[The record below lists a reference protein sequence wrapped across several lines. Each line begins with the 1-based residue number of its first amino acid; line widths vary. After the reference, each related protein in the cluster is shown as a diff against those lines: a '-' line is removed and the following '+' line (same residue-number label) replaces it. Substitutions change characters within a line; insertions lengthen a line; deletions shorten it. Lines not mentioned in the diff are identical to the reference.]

1 MDREELGGK
10 GELEKG
16 GEVKRSQEPGVRGVE
31 EDKEGDGCF
40 GGVPCK
46 KKKKSKASVR
56 RSAFSCLSSE
66 VAITLAS
73 ASEH

>member
-31 EDKEGDGCF
+31 EDREGDGCF
-40 GGVPCK
+40 EGVPCK
-46 KKKKSKASVR
+46 KKKKKAKRVSDGP
-56 RSAFSCLSSE
+56 RSA
-66 VAITLAS
+66 AS
-73 ASEH
+73 PARSRLP

>member
-31 EDKEGDGCF
+31 EDREGDGCF
-40 GGVPCK
+40 EGVPCK
-46 KKKKSKASVR
+46 KKKKKAKQVSDGP
-56 RSAFSCLSSE
+56 RSA
-66 VAITLAS
+66 AS
-73 ASEH
+73 PARSRSP

>member
-46 KKKKSKASVR
+46 KKRVSDGP
-56 RSAFSCLSSE
+56 RSA
-66 VAITLAS
+66 AS
-73 ASEH
+73 PARSRLP

>member
-46 KKKKSKASVR
+46 KKKKAKR
-56 RSAFSCLSSE
+56 
-66 VAITLAS
+66 VAACVQECS
-73 ASEH
+73 PRV

>member
-1 MDREELGGK
+1 MSGQRRVRRK

-46 KKKKSKASVR
+46 KKKKAKRVSDGP
-56 RSAFSCLSSE
+56 RSA
-66 VAITLAS
+66 AS
-73 ASEH
+73 PARSRSP

>member
-1 MDREELGGK
+1 MSGQRRVTRK

-46 KKKKSKASVR
+46 KKKKQSECPTVR
-56 RSAFSCLSSE
+56 VQLPLQRGRDYLS
-66 VAITLAS
+66 ICQ
-73 ASEH
+73 